1 MLHRLRTCPT
11 RAKAPPPPFPVH
23 RCFSPL
29 DRPKPAS
36 PLLHTRTRTP
46 TAPPQ
51 VLPHPPPPCTPF
63 APRAPN
69 AHPPPRPHP
78 EPSLLQAASF
88 HAGAVATAALL
99 PSVEE
104 RGIVSEE
111 AEFVSVGDDGVI
123 RCTGCRSL
131 ALLATAVPATDA
143 TASTAAATATSRLVA
158 VGFSDG
164 ARRSPSSLPPAVPLL
179 KPIKTHWTR
188 PPTTPLPSTH
198 PPKPPQISSSPPHKV
213 RRARLQVC
221 SACTSVT
228 VRPSSS
234 CTARGSRRSL

>member
-1 MLHRLRTCPT
+1 MRVEGAIASVAVSPDYLKILATTASGDAHLVTMLTAELPETALEPEEVG
-11 RAKAPPPPFPVH
+11 AFLAVEKVPADPLPPFPVH

-69 AHPPPRPHP
+69 AHPTPSAPRTVPPAGGIVP
-78 EPSLLQAASF
+78 
-88 HAGAVATAALL
+88 AGAVATAALL

-111 AEFVSVGDDGVI
+111 AEFVSVGDDE
-123 RCTGCRSL
+123 SS
-131 ALLATAVPATDA
+131 DA
-143 TASTAAATATSRLVA
+143 RAADL
-158 VGFSDG
+158 
-164 ARRSPSSLPPAVPLL
+164 
-179 KPIKTHWTR
+179 
-188 PPTTPLPSTH
+188 
-198 PPKPPQISSSPPHKV
+198 
-213 RRARLQVC
+213 
-221 SACTSVT
+221 
-228 VRPSSS
+228 
-234 CTARGSRRSL
+234 